1 MQERQNGDPDQPRG
15 GPATRTQV
23 KEGEMNRWGLFL
35 AMLLSVSFVLLPGV
49 SAAEEVAGRNVGHTQ
64 KVEMMEVGDVPGHF
78 MGVSQSYGLVFYTK
92 GSEKGEIIP
101 RMWIAIFDVVK
112 GKGTFTGYEV
122 KTFSDGS
129 LLFVKGSGTQTPI
142 DGGKKT
148 AYEGTWEVSGGT
160 GRYMGAK
167 GTGTFKGER
176 IGDLKTGG
184 DNYID
189 WIGTIATK

>member
-1 MQERQNGDPDQPRG
+1 M
-15 GPATRTQV
+15 
-23 KEGEMNRWGLFL
+23 KRWGLFL

-78 MGVSQSYGLVFYTK
+78 MGVSQSYGLAFYTK

-101 RMWIAIFDVVK
+101 RLWIAIFDVVK

-129 LLFVKGSGTQTPI
+129 MVFVKGSGTQTPI

-148 AYEGTWEVSGGT
+148 AMEGTWEVAGGT
-160 GRYMGAK
+160 GRYAGAK
-167 GTGTFKGER
+167 GSGTYKTVR
-176 IGDLKTGG
+176 IGDFKTGS
-184 DNYID
+184 DTYSD
-189 WIGTIATK
+189 FTGTLTTK